1 MRLFLLVTAAL
12 LFTAC
17 KKKEAAPAAAPA
29 AAPKTELAV
38 QMPHEAS
45 AKKLAEKLI
54 ANGLEN
60 VNPTGSSDF
69 SMKYTF
75 KPDGHW
81 SGDGHAELGGETLD
95 CDETGT
101 WRIEEMVEEKGR
113 VEWTIVRTNC
123 PNREAGAVQRA
134 LIGFEGKE
142 ASISFR

>member
-1 MRLFLLVTAAL
+1 MRLSLLVAAAL

-17 KKKEAAPAAAPA
+17 KKKEAAPAAAPE
-29 AAPKTELAV
+29 APKAELSV

-75 KPDGHW
+75 KGDGNW
-81 SGDGHAELGGETLD
+81 SGEGHAELGGETLD
-95 CDETGT
+95 CVETGT
-101 WRIEEMVEEKGR
+101 WRIDEMLEEKGR

-123 PNREAGAVQRA
+123 PNREAGAAQRA
-134 LIGFEGKE
+134 LVGFEGKE
-142 ASISFR
+142 ATISFR